1 MTKLTLQPTEF
12 PMNCPILEGNNF
24 KVILSNIL
32 HFKKLRAQGVRNMS
46 TGYEEHNQN
55 QPPHQ
60 TWDLGHEAHRG
71 SCLHCQR
78 TTEFK
83 GQAWLPEAWTK
94 NHVRLFF
101 FLSKESLLVSNVQ
114 PLVWYLVWF
123 LGQMGAV
130 NKIIQPFIIIQM
142 SSNTEINNNKKC

>member
-101 FLSKESLLVSNVQ
+101 FFFKQRITTSKQCATLGMVSGMI
-114 PLVWYLVWF
+114 F
-123 LGQMGAV
+123 GANGGSQQNYPALHHHTDV
-130 NKIIQPFIIIQM
+130 FQHWN
-142 SSNTEINNNKKC
+142 